1 MQFAWI
7 FLQIFIY
14 YFLQGNLRKNVKK
27 KLFKKKQQ
35 FFKNLAKWLKWL
47 ALLSCMLCFHL
58 YTHACFHLI
67 SNVHI
72 IRTFENRITF
82 QTLREGH
89 NISYCYISYIKSETS
104 HIWRTGAWLPFG
116 ERVEENHLYH
126 LVKPNSILKLR
137 SVYRGCSV
145 YYPIFLDNGKI
156 DFKSKIWNSNIN
168 FQT

>member
-1 MQFAWI
+1 
-7 FLQIFIY
+7 
-14 YFLQGNLRKNVKK
+14 
-27 KLFKKKQQ
+27 
-35 FFKNLAKWLKWL
+35 
-47 ALLSCMLCFHL
+47 MLCFHL

-145 YYPIFLDNGKI
+145 YYQIFLDNGKI

-168 FQT
+168 FQTYINFLTKPPLKHRTRVILTKSNLILKRQIGLC

>member
-27 KLFKKKQQ
+27 NF
-35 FFKNLAKWLKWL
+35 LKRNNNFL
-47 ALLSCMLCFHL
+47 KFQPNDLSDLLCFHL

-137 SVYRGCSV
+137 SVYRGCSI
-145 YYPIFLDNGKI
+145 YYQIFLDNGKI
-156 DFKSKIWNSNIN
+156 DFKSKI
-168 FQT
+168 